1 MKKIVSVLLLLL
13 PLSLMAQQTNN
24 FDTFFNKYAG
34 KDNYTTVDIT
44 PDFLKLILGF
54 AGQEDEELKKLVS
67 NIDRIRI
74 ITCQENNPNFA
85 KDVNN
90 LISINKLY
98 KPITN
103 INNGGES
110 TTIYVVKK
118 DDIVTDFL
126 LTAFNKTEQVVINIT
141 GKNLDINKVSNLSK
155 NVQIKGMEK
164 L

>member
-1 MKKIVSVLLLLL
+1 MNLWVLFLCRFLVHSKVKTTRIVAASFWAAFGEALILCI
-13 PLSLMAQQTNN
+13 P
-24 FDTFFNKYAG
+24 G
-34 KDNYTTVDIT
+34 GRGR
-44 PDFLKLILGF
+44 LKLILGF

-98 KPITN
+98 KAITN

>member
-1 MKKIVSVLLLLL
+1 MLFRSC
-13 PLSLMAQQTNN
+13 
-24 FDTFFNKYAG
+24 
-34 KDNYTTVDIT
+34 
-44 PDFLKLILGF
+44 
-54 AGQEDEELKKLVS
+54 QED
-67 NIDRIRI
+67 
-74 ITCQENNPNFA
+74 NPNFA